1 MRALSLLLLL
11 WLAGSA
17 QAQFDEASL
26 RYAAAFNQVIYWD
39 NLEGSPYR
47 VSGPLPGEND
57 AQGIAWVNL
66 EAEPLV
72 LQLPAER
79 RLRIDFSAADDHKKI
94 QLWASNGSPMAREL
108 TLLPGEHEHSFYLA
122 AEPNQ
127 RLLVIESSA
136 GQRVSLALFLSRA
149 EESSAPLRYLD
160 ELVLPGL
167 APVGLRQGTK
177 QSSHSFYHLPARQPL
192 RLSLRGPQRLM
203 LEEYLY
209 FSDQQTVGRQSYQID
224 VQVAGRAAQRF
235 LVQSRMDNRLPS
247 YVNGE
252 LRALGY
258 RQQHYLDIP
267 EGEHLLEITS
277 SAELLLRV
285 RGRDDPGLLLPELN
299 APVSV
304 DSALALP
311 FPALTRQNYPAV
323 VAWTEQQLADVEKVG
338 VAGELLAWL
347 ERSPLPIYQA
357 LARHLL
363 QDYFAYADLPPYQS
377 SPGSLYYRSFIPAS
391 LAPLEEKRAVW
402 EYPQH
407 QAISQLATINRGRF
421 FALSSSEES
430 QQVFHLPQQKQ
441 QHRLRIAVDLE
452 SITGPLILEL
462 RDQERVVQRFKID
475 PGWQVWQT
483 RQERKPAI
491 ASLKQLGFSQS
502 MTTSGGYGLY
512 QPAARYSRVASAEFN
527 LPAQY
532 REVQLR
538 LPAELTLKQ
547 PLFINMKQLNSQEP
561 GLTDA
566 HYMDLLDRLGK
577 TERMRLFWQLLQGE
591 TPVMNPLQ
599 RTVAKQWGGV
609 IRQLQDSNQRYLH
622 RLDRSPLLTVIDG
635 GESQARVTQQ
645 QAVAAQQ
652 RGEWLGALEHWVQ
665 LQRHSADVT
674 MQLAALLGRAEALV
688 ALSEHPLAERELMR
702 YAFLHPELL
711 IRDAAC
717 QQLLAYY
724 TEWGDEADYDALLV
738 ASALH
743 EQSDALLVSLL
754 ERWASQAKMAS
765 LLTVGLLFAP
775 DPKLNQP
782 LLAASYQRQCWRCF
796 DTLLRGVNDPQW
808 RAYWRGYRA
817 MWWGD
822 VAQAEAQ
829 WRQAGEHAEGLLRY
843 LQRGDLGDLLS
854 GSAPVSAK
862 KLLAWPGFYRQLAG
876 PRRWQALGELA
887 VTSSAGM
894 LSVRDKI
901 NDRQQH
907 LYLADQQQPLSMTV
921 LGPRKLRVKVRL
933 LHPTNDP
940 QKPLDSWLRMANNGV
955 VWQHPLLG
963 SRPAT
968 TLAAESIPWGYP
980 GEAQVVEF
988 DVTAGL
994 SELEL
999 YVPGYR
1005 VLLDVQMDA
1014 PLRPLANY
1022 PDPQLALS
1030 LIKNAQALPRGRV
1043 VPGEASLLIPQPR
1056 EWRGSEA
1063 AGSPEQR
1070 LSQLLWWAEHNQASH
1085 QLESLTMAAQLQQ
1098 QYPQRPL
1105 LRKLARK
1112 IVQQGRWQLQRNI
1125 LHSAGRRTVTQ
1136 PHWQPESPRM
1146 RIRNALLAPLAAHE
1160 FRLRGSTVWGLSSS
1174 SVDGGHWHI
1183 ALQLEGLSRQKY
1195 PLKVMVQLDQQPPT
1209 AVTLTP
1215 EQPGHVAK
1223 LRIPTGAH
1231 QLRLWIDEELSGQLL
1246 RVGLYQAGP
1255 GEEPQPWIAPGER
1268 SYFVSTAQEPLQMRL
1283 KGPQML
1289 RVIERV
1295 DERDQAYYLHLDEG
1309 WQQLTLAPRFGAA
1322 TALLRV
1328 FSLTVDEQW
1337 RAPVVRYQPRVIEP
1351 LPRLT
1356 LLALFGAEPFE
1367 LYAPFE
1373 PRGHE
1378 DGSRQYYARFQQR
1391 RLTDESSEQERFLAL
1406 GGQHR
1411 KHHRALH
1418 LYHRLSAEL
1427 RFRELGNPSLALEGR
1442 VEWLPQ
1448 QSPWR
1453 GTLRVKSYWQK
1464 PDSQQGQLEWA
1475 NYLDGS
1481 IYQLYRLSLK
1491 SYHTPRLTLFARNM
1505 SRSFNPYR
1513 RGWLDQDIFT
1523 QYKAQH
1529 RYGWRLADRYTYQPW
1544 LDTAWTLG
1552 GWVSSNDS
1560 LSDLWL
1566 DGMGLSASWR
1576 QMLGEA
1582 ELALAISQ
1590 RYFLADRERD
1600 NSYSSTTLSLQA
1612 EWGQWDGAWNR
1623 WQLQGELNYQLQTG
1637 DVSLVLGVSWQ
1648 GLQGRAY
1655 RDFLPGEI
1663 FFKPLRQWR
1672 LPSVGYDGGE
1682 R

>member
-1 MRALSLLLLL
+1 MRALSLFLLL

-17 QAQFDEASL
+17 VAQFDEATL

-39 NLEGSPYR
+39 NFEGSPYR

-66 EAEPLV
+66 KAEPLV
-72 LQLPAER
+72 LQLPAEQ
-79 RLRIDFSAADDHKKI
+79 RLRIDFSALGDHEKI
-94 QLWASNGSPMAREL
+94 QIWASNGSLMAREL
-108 TLLPGEHEHSFYLA
+108 ALLPGDNDRSFYLA
-122 AEPNQ
+122 AEPAQ

-136 GQRVSLALFLSRA
+136 GQTIPLALFLSRA
-149 EESSAPLRYLD
+149 EEQSVTLHYLD
-160 ELVLPGL
+160 SLVLPDI
-167 APVGLRQGTK
+167 AQVALRQGTK
-177 QSSHSFYHLPARQPL
+177 QSTRSFYHLPARQPL
-192 RLSLRGPQRLM
+192 RLSLVGPQRLM

-209 FSDQQTVGRQSYQID
+209 FSDQQTIGRQSYQID
-224 VQVAGRAAQRF
+224 AQIAGLAPQRF
-235 LVQSRMDNRLPS
+235 LVKSRMDNRLPS

-267 EGEHLLEITS
+267 EGEHRLEISS
-277 SAELLLRV
+277 SADLLLRV
-285 RGRDDPGLLLPELN
+285 RRHNGQELLLPEMN
-299 APVSV
+299 AAVSV
-304 DSALALP
+304 DTMVALP

-323 VAWTEQQLADVEKVG
+323 VAWTEQQLAGVDKVG
-338 VAGELLAWL
+338 VADELLAWL
-347 ERSPLPIYQA
+347 ERSALPIYQA
-357 LARHLL
+357 LAQRLL
-363 QDYFAYADLPPYQS
+363 QDYFTYRDLAPYQN
-377 SPGSLYYRSFIPAS
+377 SLGDIYFRSFIPTS
-391 LAPLEEKRAVW
+391 LAPLEGEKMVW
-402 EYPQH
+402 NYPQH

-430 QQVFHLPQQKQ
+430 QLAFRLPQQKQ
-441 QHRLRIAVDLE
+441 QPRLRIAIDLE
-452 SITGPLILEL
+452 SITEPLILEM
-462 RDQERVVQRFKID
+462 RDQDRVVQRFKVD
-475 PGWQVWQT
+475 PAWQVWQT
-483 RQERKPAI
+483 RQDKKPAI

-502 MTTSGGYGLY
+502 MTMSGGYGLY
-512 QPAARYSRVASAEFN
+512 QPAARYSRVANAEFN
-527 LPAQY
+527 LPAQQ
-532 REVQLR
+532 RDLQLHI
-538 LPAELTLKQ
+538 LPGSATKQ
-547 PLFINMKQLNSQEP
+547 PLFINIKQLNSQEQRLAP
-561 GLTDA
+561 E
-566 HYMDLLDRLGK
+566 HYMGLLDRLGK
-577 TERMRLFWQLLQGE
+577 TARMTLFWQLLQGE
-591 TPVMNPLQ
+591 QPVMDALQ
-599 RTVAKQWGGV
+599 RSVAKQWVGV
-609 IRQLQDSNQRYLH
+609 IRQLQDSNRRYLH
-622 RLDRSPLLTVIDG
+622 RLDRSPFPPITDN
-635 GESQARVTQQ
+635 GESQARLTQQ
-645 QAVAAQQ
+645 QAVEAQQ
-652 RGEWLGALEHWVQ
+652 RDDWLGALEHWAQ

-674 MQLAALLGRAEALV
+674 LQLAALQGRVEALV
-688 ALSEHPLAERELMR
+688 ALSEQPLAERELMR
-702 YAFLHPELL
+702 YALLHPELL
-711 IRDAAC
+711 IREAAR

-724 TEWGDEADYDALLV
+724 ALWGDEADYDALLV

-765 LLTVGLLFAP
+765 LFTVGLVFSP
-775 DPKLNQP
+775 DPRLTQP
-782 LLAASYQRQCWRCF
+782 LLAASYQRQCWHCF
-796 DTLLRGVNDPQW
+796 DALLGGVTDPQW
-808 RAYWRGYRA
+808 RAYWRGYKA
-817 MWWGD
+817 IWWGD
-822 VAQAEAQ
+822 IAQAETE
-829 WRQAGEHAEGLLRY
+829 WRQAGGHAENLLRY
-843 LQRGDLGDLLS
+843 LHQGDVSDLLA
-854 GSAPVSAK
+854 GTVPVTAK
-862 KLLAWPGFYRQLAG
+862 KVLEWPEFYQQLPG
-876 PRRWQALGELA
+876 PRRWQAAGDLA

-894 LSVRDKI
+894 LKVRDKI
-901 NDRQQH
+901 NDRQRLLH
-907 LYLADQQQPLSMTV
+907 LAEQQKPLTMTV
-921 LGPRKLRVKVRL
+921 LGPRKLRLKVRL

-940 QKPLDSWLRMANNGV
+940 EKPLDSWLRMKNNDV
-955 VWQHPLLG
+955 VWQRPLLG

-968 TLAAESIPWGYP
+968 TLTTASIQRGYP
-980 GEAQVVEF
+980 GEAQLIEF
-988 DVTAGL
+988 DLTAGL
-994 SELEL
+994 NELEL
-999 YVPGYR
+999 YVPGYN

-1022 PDPQLALS
+1022 PDPQLALP

-1043 VPGEASLLIPQPR
+1043 VPGDASLLIPQPR
-1056 EWRGSEA
+1056 DWRGSDA
-1063 AGSPEQR
+1063 SGSPEQR
-1070 LSQLLWWAEHNQASH
+1070 VSQLLWWAEHNQPQH
-1085 QLESLTMAAQLQQ
+1085 QIDSLTIAAQLQQ

-1112 IVQQGRWQLQRNI
+1112 ILQRGRWQLQRNI

-1136 PHWQPESPRM
+1136 PRWQPESPRM

-1160 FRLRGSTVWGLSSS
+1160 FRLRGSNVWGVSSS
-1174 SVDGGHWHI
+1174 SPGGSRWHI

-1195 PLKVMVQLDQQPPT
+1195 PLKVMIQLGQKPPT

-1215 EQPGHVAK
+1215 EQPRHVAK
-1223 LRIPTGAH
+1223 LRIPAGVH
-1231 QLRLWIDEELSGQLL
+1231 QLRLWIDDEVSGQLL
-1246 RVGLYQAGP
+1246 RVGLYQARP
-1255 GEEPQPWIAPGER
+1255 GEALQAWTVPSER
-1268 SYFVSTAQEPLQMRL
+1268 SYFVSTVQEPLQMRL

-1309 WQQLTLAPRFGAA
+1309 WQQLTLAPRFGAS

-1328 FSLTVDEQW
+1328 SSLTVDEQW
-1337 RAPVVRYQPRVIEP
+1337 RAPEVRYQPRVIEP
-1351 LPRLT
+1351 LPRL
-1356 LLALFGAEPFE
+1356 ALSESFGAEPFR
-1367 LYAPFE
+1367 LYSPFE
-1373 PRGHE
+1373 PQGHE
-1378 DGSRQYYARFQQR
+1378 DGSEHYYARFQQR

-1406 GGQHR
+1406 GAQHR
-1411 KHHRALH
+1411 KHHRPLQ

-1453 GTLRVKSYWQK
+1453 GTLRAKSYWQK
-1464 PDSQQGQLEWA
+1464 PDSQYGQLEWA
-1475 NYLDGS
+1475 NYLDAS

-1523 QYKAQH
+1523 EYKAQH
-1529 RYGWRLADRYTYQPW
+1529 RYGWRLANRYTYQPW

-1552 GWVSSNDS
+1552 GWISSNDS

-1576 QMLGEA
+1576 QMVGEG

-1590 RYFLADRERD
+1590 RYFLADDERD

-1612 EWGQWDGAWNR
+1612 EWGAWSERWNR

-1637 DVSLVLGVSWQ
+1637 DVSFVLGVSWH

-1663 FFKPLRQWR
+1663 FFKLLRQWR
-1672 LPSVGYDGGE
+1672 LPSVGYEGGE